1 MEMAKINIRKNDQ
14 VIVTTGREKGKKGR
28 VVEVDRGKGRILV
41 EKINMI
47 KRHTK
52 PSGQTRQG
60 GIIEKEGPLHVSNV
74 LLFCAKCNKGV
85 RVARK
90 RLDDGT
96 GVRICSSCREQLD

>member
-1 MEMAKINIRKNDQ
+1 MGKFSIRKNDQ
-14 VIVTTGREKGKKGR
+14 VIVSTGREKGKKGR
-28 VVEVDRGKGRILV
+28 VVGVDRAKARVLV
-41 EKINMI
+41 EKVNMI

-60 GIIEKEGPLHVSNV
+60 GIIEKEGPLHISNV
-74 LLFCAKCNKGV
+74 MLFCAKCNKGV

-96 GVRICSSCREQLD
+96 GVRICASCREQLD